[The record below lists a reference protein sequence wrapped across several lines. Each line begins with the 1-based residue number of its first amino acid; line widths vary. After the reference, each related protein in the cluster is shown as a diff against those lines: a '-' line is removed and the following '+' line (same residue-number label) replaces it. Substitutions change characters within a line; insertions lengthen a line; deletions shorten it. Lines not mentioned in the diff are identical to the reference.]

1 MDFSFGQ
8 LRSNTTHA
16 RVDIVPAV
24 TALERMQLT
33 GKVFLVL
40 SRERR
45 RLDWTAGVEAV
56 ARIAGGKSAR
66 GIAAL
71 DIGRSLET

>member
-1 MDFSFGQ
+1 
-8 LRSNTTHA
+8 
-16 RVDIVPAV
+16 
-24 TALERMQLT
+24 MQLT